1 MSFPLTLVNRD
12 LFDTVGITH
21 KSSVSSGI
29 SDASFEQLLCY
40 NLIRNVKPVD
50 LSNSSLPAGVRPIT
64 GKSALSD
71 IMINN
76 NDDIIDSENMIMKFD
91 YSIGGGAPSNFPGST
106 YSYAFA
112 QGANDTIKLLA
123 GSNSYINSCIAIDIS
138 TNNDTVSTVDNY
150 WKLDMTRDSGDLFF
164 AAANSNINTPG
175 ESTYPM
181 YFTEVTSPNYIFA
194 DGSYITQLDGTTNQF
209 IYGSLNNNNT
219 LRGNGLTVSID
230 PSINFVPA
238 DFTAYKIEQSIAD
251 TSMVVLNGQSQNV
264 SVSNLPIAN
273 SSNGDI
279 TTPTV
284 ADFESL
290 FDTDASNVPILSRN
304 KVQITIGDV
313 PGYITTKINNSEQSV
328 YAAFDGSQ
336 LADNFDLLA
345 AGIREGS
352 GNMYIDLSN
361 GSVYLVARDS
371 SSNINEISLSQ
382 NAEYIPDS
390 IVGDGNN
397 HANGTIT
404 IYTESYDNRAD
415 VYTATGGFYSSSVSV
430 LYNCDE
436 LADFNSLNGLQGQYA
451 CDEYVLDACMCIVP
465 NVEFTGTVVVPTT
478 NVNALSNY
486 YSNNSSN
493 LAHSNDTVIV
503 SSDPS
508 FNRNNYSNLLF
519 NSNLSSV
526 SDLSNSIVFI
536 TIANKDVLS
545 DSTQIVDYS
554 GITITNSISSIS
566 TNNLDLS
573 FLQYDKYE
581 VLLTNKTISGDLST
595 TLNPTNNWY
604 LTSTNQNDLLTS
616 KPGKTSVLSDDC
628 FFMRAGV
635 DTSFTYVFT
644 TDTTVTNVQSV
655 KNGVTISFND
665 VQPDPNND
673 NAPIL
678 VPVQVF
684 TDDVSYSNLQFSEID
699 IPQTRDTDY
708 VAAVTNTITNNT
720 TNYIKKIVRT
730 TTFNMSLDPHLPFYS
745 NVSLN
750 SPTITK
756 YITYYELLDA
766 EDKKLPDLYLKY
778 YKDINGN
785 SLSLV
790 DISQRGAEYSTTL
803 TVTPNTCSTL
813 KSGLYGYYVGNEENK
828 TLLTNVLDTD
838 PFFNTET
845 TLTLLSRGTLTV
857 ELEVQATIDAP
868 FYTIPC
874 INKPGDQISFDSNL
888 YNFNLSDPSHCA
900 FLDANF
906 NPYTTMWLPYEN
918 LDIRTPL
925 SNTFSPTA
933 GLSLSYNSSVIID
946 MSQSNVINN
955 DFNIIRCLNPLVRV
969 DTTLSNGAL
978 GSAVYTNS
986 YTNYVSAR
994 IVNDTNLNIKIADGV
1009 YVTTFYNLYPS
1020 EDDTISFSLERDQYS
1035 VAFVDAS
1042 SNLNNSEDIRKSFLF
1057 IDDVNYTYDINN
1069 VPTAVA
1075 LTVHS
1080 SLNNNS
1086 ERYTNS
1092 VTFDKFRGYMYTDSN
1107 SAHIAGGTDVIY
1119 INRTPVTATY
1129 TFISDNSGIFTQLV
1143 PALGMNG
1150 SYDINSITNGVN
1162 TISISG
1168 FQLTSNYSLL
1178 DVNSEHIT
1186 IDVKAADIKWSLIDI
1201 SNNTRFT
1208 YTTTLS
1214 YSLPHLFGWTHRN
1227 ILSNKYTIT
1236 ITYLLPYPVISQ
1248 YSGTVTDYLQ
1258 GDPTQYSYTNLNYNR
1273 RLPDINTFIRGL
1285 KISQQTLTESQPA
1298 FTAYAVLTPPQLKL
1312 TYRSPGTTVNNSDIT
1327 QRVDPSGVESY
1338 YYITNM
1344 QYSNPIVLGT
1354 TLGTTNGITLTQS
1367 NRRTITSAYNTPS
1380 VGSIGSNHN
1389 FKFFGNYVNIYYY
1402 LGSPEIDT
1410 GAPFYSP
1417 STANHLV
1424 VPTPSSNIIYRG
1436 TIDQLIGSHP
1446 SYPNFT
1452 ATKNKFGYD
1461 ISYVQQGTGV
1471 TGSPSPNIALNIGNS
1486 FISPTSQSSTYSGSS
1501 AGPWANTP
1509 PINFAI
1515 FDLTTSETT
1524 NASFYQ
1530 STIHLQDG
1538 SFVLLLDKYSTTG
1551 TNYSAATAGN
1561 LNAVFFIATNHS
1573 TCSFAI
1579 PGTSISNVGPNFNV
1593 DAIFSNIRQNSITF
1607 VNDATFTTPKNIG
1620 ITLTAMTTSGI
1631 NNLKSL
1637 LFYNFSTTLN
1647 STANY
1652 INMPDIMR
1660 VKSLFG
1666 TPIFRITNN
1675 GNVKTPSVTTYS
1687 LNLTTPT
1694 QLYDTSGN
1702 NSVMNPGNFEPNGQN
1717 NSYLNVDNIQNLFNT
1732 TPNVNF

>member
-21 KSSVSSGI
+21 KSSVTSGI

-40 NLIRNVKPVD
+40 NLIRNVKPID
-50 LSNSSLPAGVRPIT
+50 LSNSSLPAGVSPIT

-91 YSIGGGAPSNFPGST
+91 YSVGSGAPSNFPGST

-112 QGANDTIKLLA
+112 QGANDTIKLLP
-123 GSNSYINSCIAIDIS
+123 GSTSYINSCIAIDIS
-138 TNNDTVSTVDNY
+138 INNDTVSTVDNY
-150 WKLDMTRDSGDLFF
+150 WNLDMSRNNGDLFF

-181 YFTEVTSPNYIFA
+181 YFSEVTSPKYIFA
-194 DGSYITQLDGTTNQF
+194 DGSYVNQLDGSTNQF

-219 LRGNGLTVSID
+219 LTGNGLTVSID
-230 PSINFVPA
+230 PSVNFVPA
-238 DFTAYKIEQSIAD
+238 DFTAYKIHQSVAD
-251 TSMVVLNGQSQNV
+251 TSMVVLNRQSQNV

-290 FDTDASNVPILSRN
+290 FNNDVTNVPILRRN
-304 KVQITIGDV
+304 KVQITVGDV
-313 PGYITTKINNSEQSV
+313 PGYITTRINNSEQSV
-328 YAAFDGSQ
+328 YAEFDGSQ
-336 LADNFDLLA
+336 LADNVDLLA
-345 AGIREGS
+345 AGIVEGS

-361 GSVYLVARDS
+361 GSVYLFAQDT
-371 SSNINEISLSQ
+371 SSNINEIILSQ
-382 NAEYIPDS
+382 NAEYIPAN
-390 IVGDGNN
+390 IVDNN
-397 HANGTIT
+397 ANGTIT
-404 IYTESYDNRAD
+404 IYTEAYDNRATID
-415 VYTATGGFYSSSVSV
+415 STTGGFYSSTVSV

-436 LADFNSLNGLQGQYA
+436 LAEFNSVNNLQE
-451 CDEYVLDACMCIVP
+451 EYVLDARVCIVP
-465 NVEFTGTVVVPTT
+465 NVNFSGTVVVPTT
-478 NVNALSNY
+478 NVAHLSDY
-486 YSNNSSN
+486 YSSNSSN
-493 LAHSNDTVIV
+493 IANSNDTVIV

-508 FNRNNYSNLLF
+508 YNSSNYTDLQFTSTINTID
-519 NSNLSSV
+519 
-526 SDLSNSIVFI
+526 DLSNSIVFI

-545 DSTQIVDYS
+545 DSTQIVDNN
-554 GITITNSISSIS
+554 GTTITNSISSIS

-581 VLLTNKTISGDLST
+581 VLLTNKTISGDLSS

-604 LTSTNQNDLLTS
+604 LASTNENDLLTS

-628 FFMRAGV
+628 FFMRSGI
-635 DTSFTYVFT
+635 DTSFNYVFT
-644 TDTTVTNVQSV
+644 TDTSVTNVQSV

-665 VQPDPNND
+665 VHPDPNN
-673 NAPIL
+673 NNSPIL

-684 TDDVSYSNLQFSEID
+684 IDDVSYSNLQYTEED

-708 VAAVTNTITNNT
+708 IAAIKNTITDIS

-730 TTFNMSLDPHLPFYS
+730 TTFNMSLDPRLPFYT

-756 YITYYELLDA
+756 YITYYELLDIN
-766 EDKKLPDLYLKY
+766 DNKLPDLYLKY
-778 YKDINGN
+778 YKDMSGN

-790 DISQRGAEYSTTL
+790 DISQRGVEYSTTL

-813 KSGLYGYYVGNEENK
+813 KSGLYGFYVGNEENK
-828 TLLTNVLDTD
+828 VLLSNTLDTD

-845 TLTLLSRGTLTV
+845 ILTLTSRGTVTV
-857 ELEVQATIDAP
+857 ELEVQHTINAP
-868 FYTIPC
+868 YYIIPC
-874 INKPGDQISFDSNL
+874 VNKPGDQISFDSSL
-888 YNFNLSDPSHCA
+888 YKFNLSDPSHCA
-900 FLDANF
+900 FLDENF

-925 SNTFSPTA
+925 LSNFSLNM
-933 GLSLSYNSSVIID
+933 GLTLYYNDSLIID
-946 MSQSNVINN
+946 MSQANVINN

-969 DTTLSNGAL
+969 DTTLYNLPNGGYLTA
-978 GSAVYTNS
+978 YR
-986 YTNYVSAR
+986 NYVSALT
-994 IVNDTNLNIKIADGV
+994 VNGNLNIKFADGV
-1009 YVTTFYNLYPS
+1009 YVTTLYTLNPS
-1020 EDDTISFSLERDQYS
+1020 IGDTISFSLDSDQYS
-1035 VAFVDAS
+1035 VAFVDVS
-1042 SNLNNSEDIRKSFLF
+1042 SNLNNSEDIRKSFIS
-1057 IDDVNYTYDINN
+1057 IDDVIYNYDINN
-1069 VPTAVA
+1069 VPTSVA

-1080 SLNNNS
+1080 SLNNNN

-1092 VTFDKFRGYMYTDSN
+1092 VTFDKFRGYMYTDTN
-1107 SAHIAGGTDVIY
+1107 SGHILGGTDVI
-1119 INRTPVTATY
+1119 IIQRTPVTANY
-1129 TFISDNSGIFTQLV
+1129 TFISNNSGTFTQLV
-1143 PALGMNG
+1143 PAIGMNG
-1150 SYDINSITNGVN
+1150 SYDINSITNGSSV
-1162 TISISG
+1162 ISISG

-1178 DVNSEHIT
+1178 DVPSSRIQ
-1186 IDVKAADIKWSLIDI
+1186 IDVKAANINWSLIDI
-1201 SNNTRFT
+1201 SNITRSD
-1208 YTTTLS
+1208 YTTTLPN
-1214 YSLPHLFGWTHRN
+1214 SLPNLFGWKPRN

-1236 ITYLLPYPVISQ
+1236 ITYLLPNPVISK
-1248 YSGTVTDYLQ
+1248 YSGTVTDFLQ
-1258 GDPTQYSYTNLNYNR
+1258 GDPTGYSYTNMNYNG
-1273 RLPDINTFIRGL
+1273 RLPDINTFMRGL
-1285 KISQQTLTESQPA
+1285 KISQQTLTESQPE

-1312 TYRSPGTTVNNSDIT
+1312 TYRNPGTTVNNSDIN
-1327 QRVDPSGVESY
+1327 QPVDPSGVVSY

-1344 QYSNPIVLGT
+1344 QYSSPISLGT
-1354 TLGTTNGITLTQS
+1354 LLGTVNGITLRQN
-1367 NRRTITSAYNTPS
+1367 NRMTITSAYNTPS
-1380 VGSIGSNHN
+1380 VGTIGNTHK

-1417 STANHLV
+1417 LTSNHLA
-1424 VPTPSSNIIYRG
+1424 VPSPSSNIIYSG
-1436 TIDQLIGSHP
+1436 TIDLLIGSHP

-1452 ATKNKFGYD
+1452 ASKNKFGYD

-1486 FISPTSQSSTYSGSS
+1486 FISPTSQSGTYSGS
-1501 AGPWANTP
+1501 GPWATNTT
-1509 PINFAI
+1509 INYAI

-1524 NASFYQ
+1524 NTSFYQ
-1530 STIHLQDG
+1530 ANVHLQDG
-1538 SFVLLLDKYSTTG
+1538 SFVLLVDKYSTTG

-1561 LNAVFFIATNHS
+1561 LNAVFFVATSHS

-1593 DAIFSNIRQNSITF
+1593 EAIFSNILQNSITF
-1607 VNDATFTTPKNIG
+1607 VNDSTFTTPKNIG

-1631 NNLKSL
+1631 NNLKNL
-1637 LFYNFSTTLN
+1637 LFYNFSTSLN

-1694 QLYDTSGN
+1694 QLYDASGS
-1702 NSVMNPGNFEPNGQN
+1702 NSIMNYNNFEPNGQN
-1717 NSYLNVDNIQNLFNT
+1717 NSYLNVDNIKNLFNT